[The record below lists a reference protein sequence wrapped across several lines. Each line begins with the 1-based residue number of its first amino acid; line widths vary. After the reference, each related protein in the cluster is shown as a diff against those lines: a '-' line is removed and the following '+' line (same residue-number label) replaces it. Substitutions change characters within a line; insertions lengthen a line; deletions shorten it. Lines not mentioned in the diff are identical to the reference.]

1 MRFLLAALI
10 IATSAP
16 AVAAERRYSITD
28 FDRVEVD
35 GPYQVT
41 LTTGGSS
48 SARATGSIAA
58 LDRLSVEVQG
68 QTLRVRSNP
77 SAWGGY
83 PGTAIELASVTLT
96 TRDLHAVSV
105 NGSGKLVV
113 DKAKGLKVTVSVVG
127 SGQASIGAVDAD
139 NLVVTMLGSGQASLG
154 GKAKNM
160 RAEVHGAANLDAAGL
175 TASDAQLFA
184 DTAGDTKLSVSH
196 AVTIQASSTGDVDV
210 SGTPACTVKNSGS
223 GQVRCGRR

>member
-1 MRFLLAALI
+1 MRLLLAAVTVA
-10 IATSAP
+10 IAAP

-48 SARATGSIAA
+48 SARATGSNAA

-68 QTLRVRSNP
+68 QTLRVRPNS
-77 SAWGGY
+77 SSWGGY
-83 PGTAIELASVTLT
+83 PGAATELASVTLT
-96 TRDLHAVSV
+96 TRELQAVTV
-105 NGSGKLVV
+105 NGSGKLAV
-113 DKAKGLKVTVSVVG
+113 DKAKGLRLTVSVIG
-127 SGQASIGAVDAD
+127 SGQASIGSLESD
-139 NLVVTMLGSGQASLG
+139 NLFVNLLGSGSASLG

-160 RAEVHGAANLDAAGL
+160 RAEVHGTATLDAAAL

-184 DTAGDTKLSVSH
+184 DTAGDIKLGVSH
-196 AVTIQASSTGDVDV
+196 AVTVQASGSGNVDI
-210 SGTPACTVKNSGS
+210 SGTPACTVKNSGA
-223 GQVRCGRR
+223 GRVLCGRK